1 MDSMG
6 VEDAPRVHVISD
18 ARLSAFSGRSR
29 ALERSAS
36 RDEGAQGRCR
46 PDNPD
51 HPRAPEDFSSLWEE
65 TVRLNRP

>member
-36 RDEGAQGRCR
+36 RDEGGQVAAARITQTIRVLQKISPPFGKRQS
-46 PDNPD
+46 D
-51 HPRAPEDFSSLWEE
+51 
-65 TVRLNRP
+65 